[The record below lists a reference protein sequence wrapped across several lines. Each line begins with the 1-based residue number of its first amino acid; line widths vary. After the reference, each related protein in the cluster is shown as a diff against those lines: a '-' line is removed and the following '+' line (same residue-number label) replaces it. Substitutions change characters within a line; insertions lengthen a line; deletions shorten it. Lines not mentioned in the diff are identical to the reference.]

1 MFPKKRLPTHPGV
14 ILREEFLAPLGASP
28 ATFAAHLGVPHRRV
42 SEILRGKRDVRAD
55 TAWRLAGALGT
66 TPEFWMKLQTAHDLA
81 VSRPTKLVR
90 RLKAA
95 T

>member
-55 TAWRLAGALGT
+55 TAWLFASALGT
-66 TPEFWMKLQTAHDLA
+66 TPEFWLELQVTHDLA
-81 VSRPTKLVR
+81 ATRPARSVPRFKL
-90 RLKAA
+90 A
-95 T
+95 